1 MTSAI
6 TLNDCYYQN
15 ASAAYGITKNE
26 TATELVINYDNAAA
40 TDVQLASVEELLK
53 KTAFSTWAVR
63 AGSEIAMPG
72 ILVCRHDYE
81 SRVIEPSC
89 AERGYTLY
97 TCKDCGNSYE
107 GDYVEK
113 LEHTEAED
121 WIIDKEPTEEA
132 AGSRHKEC
140 TVCGS
145 TLKNEIIKKLGS
157 STKAEDDDETTAPAT
172 TEPTT
177 NTSEKKD
184 EGCGSS
190 IAISSVL
197 GITVLCSMGLVAV
210 RKKEND

>member
-1 MTSAI
+1 
-6 TLNDCYYQN
+6 
-15 ASAAYGITKNE
+15 
-26 TATELVINYDNAAA
+26 
-40 TDVQLASVEELLK
+40 
-53 KTAFSTWAVR
+53 
-63 AGSEIAMPG
+63 MPG

-107 GDYVEK
+107 GDFVEK

-157 STKAEDDDETTAPAT
+157 STKAEDTYVMLFEDRTEQIKGKGKHMAFTFVAT
-172 TEPTT
+172 TQALKIMKYYNSFATKVVDV
-177 NTSEKKD
+177 S
-184 EGCGSS
+184 
-190 IAISSVL
+190 
-197 GITVLCSMGLVAV
+197 
-210 RKKEND
+210 R